1 MPIFA
6 DMNGHNSDRINNRE
20 NGSTAI
26 LFVHGILGNR
36 EFFNFLMPFVP
47 ADWTV
52 ENLLFEGHGGTP
64 LDFAKTTMS
73 RWKSQVHR
81 TVLELRRH
89 HQKILIAAHPMG
101 TLFAIREA
109 VEGNAD
115 SVFLLNAP
123 LRIRLTK
130 RLFVTPWKIMR
141 KKIAPDDV
149 WTRAAREAYGIEYDA
164 NLFHYLGW
172 IPRYIELFAE
182 IRRVRKICPEM
193 HRRAEVFLSVHDEM
207 VSILSRRYF
216 EDNPYVSINILPSS
230 GHYYYNEEDSAYI
243 VTAFSKF
250 ISL

>member
-52 ENLLFEGHGGTP
+52 ENLLLEGHGGTP
-64 LDFAKTTMS
+64 RDFAKTTMS

-89 HQKILIAAHPMG
+89 HQKILIAAHSMG

-115 SVFLLNAP
+115 SVFLL
-123 LRIRLTK
+123 L
-130 RLFVTPWKIMR
+130 
-141 KKIAPDDV
+141 
-149 WTRAAREAYGIEYDA
+149 
-164 NLFHYLGW
+164 
-172 IPRYIELFAE
+172 
-182 IRRVRKICPEM
+182 
-193 HRRAEVFLSVHDEM
+193 LS
-207 VSILSRRYF
+207 
-216 EDNPYVSINILPSS
+216 
-230 GHYYYNEEDSAYI
+230 AK
-243 VTAFSKF
+243 T
-250 ISL
+250 